1 VIKGTRDL
9 QNLIK
14 SMGFTILSREQ
25 GKHHKYRLA
34 TPKGERL
41 LITSVSASDHR
52 AMQNITKQL
61 RSWL

>member
-14 SMGFTILSREQ
+14 LMGFTILSYEQ

-41 LITSVSASDHR
+41 LVTSVSASDHR